1 MSVTMKTMLI
11 AVLSLVALV
20 GVAAETTTQA
30 KKPATGWA
38 AKIEQ
43 TVEAMMPTQ
52 KVDRMMGLFAPVV
65 KKYMPTFQQFQTEY
79 QASEKKL
86 PVIEKYLPKADAAVA
101 EAKTMAVPEKYVA
114 EKNQYISQVETLL
127 SMVRMTTNLA
137 HHFPS
142 SQAAPK

>member
-1 MSVTMKTMLI
+1 MSVTMKPMLI

-30 KKPATGWA
+30 KKPTSGWA

-52 KVDRMMGLFAPVV
+52 KVDRMVGFFAPVV
-65 KKYMPTFQQFQTEY
+65 KKYMPTFQQFQAEY
-79 QASEKKL
+79 QTAEKKL

-101 EAKTMAVPEKYVA
+101 EAKTMTVPEKYVA

-142 SQAAPK
+142 GQVAPK

>member
-1 MSVTMKTMLI
+1 MLLI
-11 AVLSLVALV
+11 AMLSLAALV
-20 GVAAETTTQA
+20 GAAAETKTQA
-30 KKPATGWA
+30 KKPATGFV

-52 KVDRMMGLFAPVV
+52 KVDRMMGFFAPVV
-65 KKYMPTFQQFQTEY
+65 KTHMPTFQQFQAEY
-79 QASEKKL
+79 QTAEKKL

-101 EAKTMAVPEKYVA
+101 DAKAMTVPEKYVA

-127 SMVRMTTNLA
+127 SMVRMTTTLA

-142 SQAAPK
+142 GQAAPK